1 VEEEKTVEGGEDMD
15 SSVPRVAALALL
27 VGVTLISPA
36 VWAQTRNSVTGE
48 AYGVLAK
55 IDAQSDTVTVNRTP
69 TAVLRGGGMVVSRSS
84 GIDVPGYVTTGRLTV
99 TAAGSKDPA
108 GSRVLS
114 TAEVDRLNILD
125 GLVTAERAVAVSG
138 SAGNGVTAASNA
150 EGSGFFGLVVNG
162 VPFGDVTPAPNTTI
176 EIPGGVVI
184 LNEQIP
190 RGDGITTTAL
200 TVQMVHVVLSGDP
213 IGDIVVL
220 SSSTGVTFSP

>member
-1 VEEEKTVEGGEDMD
+1 MD
-15 SSVPRVAALALL
+15 RRGTMTRVAALALM
-27 VGVTLISPA
+27 VGVTLISRA
-36 VWAQTRNSVTGE
+36 VWAQTRDSATGE
-48 AYGVLAK
+48 AYGAFAK
-55 IDAQSDTVTVNRTP
+55 IDAQRDTVTVNRTP
-69 TAVLRGGGMVVSRSS
+69 RAVLRGGGMVVSRSS
-84 GIDVPGYVTTGRLTV
+84 GINVPGYLTTGRLTV
-99 TAAGSKDPA
+99 NTTGSIDSP
-108 GSRVLS
+108 GSSALS

-150 EGSGFFGLVVNG
+150 EGSGLFGLVVNG

-190 RGDGITTTAL
+190 SGDGITTTAL
-200 TVQMVHVVLSGDP
+200 TVQMVHVVLSGDR